1 MFPHNRQ
8 VKREQEFFHVHYGI
22 FSSKSQSQDIG
33 GDTVILDNIRAMCA
47 KRGISTFVLEREL
60 GFGDGTIIK
69 WKTASPTVGKLKRVA
84 DYFGVTVD
92 ELLCEPDASDE
103 AS

>member
-8 VKREQEFFHVHYGI
+8 VKRKQEPFRVYYGI
-22 FSSKSQSQDIG
+22 FSFKRKSQDIG
-33 GDTVILDNIRAMCA
+33 GDIVILDNIRMMCA

-92 ELLCEPDASDE
+92 ELLREDSDQ
-103 AS
+103 AG

>member
-8 VKREQEFFHVHYGI
+8 VKREQGSFHVHYGI

-33 GDTVILDNIRAMCA
+33 GDIVILDNIRAMCA
-47 KRGISTFVLEREL
+47 KRGISTFMLEREL
-60 GFGDGTIIK
+60 GFGDGTIMK

-92 ELLCEPDASDE
+92 ELLREDATDQ
-103 AS
+103 AG

>member
-8 VKREQEFFHVHYGI
+8 VKREQESFHVHYGI

-33 GDTVILDNIRAMCA
+33 GDIVILDNIRAMCA
-47 KRGISTFVLEREL
+47 KRGISTFMLERER
-60 GFGDGTIIK
+60 GFGDGTIMK

-92 ELLCEPDASDE
+92 ELLREDATDQ
-103 AS
+103 AG

>member
-1 MFPHNRQ
+1 ME
-8 VKREQEFFHVHYGI
+8 VKVLL
-22 FSSKSQSQDIG
+22 
-33 GDTVILDNIRAMCA
+33 LDNIRRLA
-47 KRGISTFVLEREL
+47 KKAGVSMTEVEAKAGLGKKTIWRWATISPSA
-60 GFGDGTIIK
+60 D
-69 WKTASPTVGKLKRVA
+69 KLKRVA